1 MSDTEYPRYFY
12 YDFGIKSPSSFHK
25 KLIREGYYSPSE
37 ISDILESM
45 RISDLKIVLKNLNT
59 TTTGKKS
66 ELINRILNSTS
77 SDHLMLVLQSDGTEF
92 YSLSDKGK
100 KFVKKQ
106 C

>member
-1 MSDTEYPRYFY
+1 
-12 YDFGIKSPSSFHK
+12 
-25 KLIREGYYSPSE
+25 
-37 ISDILESM
+37 M

-59 TTTGKKS
+59 TITGKKS

-100 KFVKKQ
+100 KFVKNMLTIFSYLSIEINCISNLKIIYLPKNSFQ
-106 C
+106 EQTIFIL